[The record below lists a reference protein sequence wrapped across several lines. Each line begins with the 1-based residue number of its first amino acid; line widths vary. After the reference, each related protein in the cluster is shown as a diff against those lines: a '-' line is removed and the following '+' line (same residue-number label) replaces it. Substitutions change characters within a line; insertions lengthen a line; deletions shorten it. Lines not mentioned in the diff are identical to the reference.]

1 MKNPNRTEPLSSKN
15 HPEPNTNPEFCVLS
29 DLYSEW
35 KYLIQRCRWSR
46 NGTGVTVRFMVG
58 RPANDSGSGHRQRA
72 LVKEQADHG
81 DLVQFD
87 FVDTYW
93 NLTLKG
99 VRAMQWLNDY
109 CASTRSAT
117 LPIKKCSERH
127 KPARWQ

>member
-1 MKNPNRTEPLSSKN
+1 
-15 HPEPNTNPEFCVLS
+15 
-29 DLYSEW
+29 
-35 KYLIQRCRWSR
+35 
-46 NGTGVTVRFMVG
+46 MVG

-72 LVKEQADHG
+72 LVKEQTDHG

-99 VRAMQWLNDY
+99 VGAMQWLNDY

-117 LPIKKCSERH
+117 LPIIPGAPVSSLPKNFAIFLQ
-127 KPARWQ
+127 P